1 MRGKNKMDDFRKPR
15 WALEIEK
22 YLYVK
27 SQFVLT
33 GNLHDI
39 YALEGGP
46 NPDFLSL
53 SESLV
58 KILREKKYEVV
69 LEYTPLS
76 GFRELYVPKD
86 KTGEKIYKIQTNN
99 RVTLSSAFE
108 LINDLRQPPKK
119 VGDKYEDKPLTA
131 VLLNFSSRLPDIN
144 PQDVQEFY
152 YKMYRLSQ
160 SWMPARVK
168 FEKGEDTPA
177 QRFARY
183 HLTFWLLD
191 KEIDLPP
198 WYIMD
203 NHMVRTIYMPKPDH
217 QIRSLLV
224 ERESP
229 EIPGY
234 KDLKPEEQVI
244 RKGQFLDQTGKLYC
258 REIMNI
264 VQLAKIENKSFSN
277 IASTVQQYKIGISD
291 SPWSKLLSSPAIR
304 NAEKT
309 ISEKVIGQPVAVKN
323 AADVVKRAVF
333 NLSGS
338 QFSAIS
344 QKPKGVLFLA
354 GPTGTG
360 KTELAKTISEMI
372 FGSASNCIRF
382 DMSEFSQEHASQ
394 RLVGAPPGYVGY
406 GGGQLTNAILEN
418 PFSLVLFDE
427 IEKGHPK
434 IWDNFLQIL
443 DDGRLTSGSGDTAY
457 FSESLLVFT
466 SNLGMKNIE
475 YGTPYKELSE
485 TCLNEI
491 KDHFINKLGRP
502 EILNRI
508 GNNIT
513 IFDFIRPEVS
523 GLIYNK
529 MINNTL
535 EKIRQEHDIIINFP
549 DDVRERI
556 REKCCQDLS
565 MGGRGIGNNIETYF
579 INPVSRVLF
588 DQSADRNSTWIV
600 CGEDAEDGTWK
611 LDLTKA

>member
-1 MRGKNKMDDFRKPR
+1 MDDFRKPR
-15 WALEIEK
+15 WAQEIEK

-27 SQFVLT
+27 SQFVLI
-33 GNLHDI
+33 GNVSDI
-39 YALEGGP
+39 YALEGGDDAHF
-46 NPDFLSL
+46 NPLSD
-53 SESLV
+53 SLV
-58 KILREKKYEVV
+58 SILRKKKYEVI
-69 LEYTPLS
+69 LDYTPLT
-76 GFRELYVPKD
+76 GFRELYIPKN
-86 KTGEKIYKIQTNN
+86 EKNENIYDIPIKD
-99 RVTLSSAFE
+99 RVTLSSAWE
-108 LINDLRQPPKK
+108 LINNLSQPPRKIGEK
-119 VGDKYEDKPLTA
+119 REEKPLTA
-131 VLLNFSSRLPDIN
+131 ILLNFSSRLPDVN

-152 YKMYRLSQ
+152 YKMYKLSQ
-160 SWMPARVK
+160 TGLPSRVK
-168 FEKGEDTPA
+168 MEEGEEGTPA
-177 QRFARY
+177 QRYARY
-183 HLTFWLLD
+183 HLIFWLLD

-198 WYIMD
+198 WYIVD

-224 ERESP
+224 ENESSQV
-229 EIPGY
+229 PGF
-234 KDLKPEEQVI
+234 DSLTPEEQVV
-244 RKGQFLDQTGKLYC
+244 RKGQFLDQTGGLYC
-258 REIMNI
+258 REILDI
-264 VQLAKIENKSFSN
+264 VQLAKIEDKSFSN

-304 NAEKT
+304 NAEET
-309 ISEKVIGQPVAVKN
+309 ISKKVIGQPLAVKN
-323 AADVVKRAVF
+323 ASDVVKRAVY

-372 FGSASNCIRF
+372 FGSSTNCIRF

-434 IWDNFLQIL
+434 IWDIFLQIL

-466 SNLGMKNIE
+466 SNLGMRDIP
-475 YGTPYKELSE
+475 YGTPYEELSA
-485 TCLNEI
+485 TCLGEI
-491 KDHFINKLGRP
+491 KDHFINRLGRP

-508 GNNIT
+508 GNNIS
-513 IFDFIRPEVS
+513 IFDFIRPDVS
-523 GLIYNK
+523 GLIFDK
-529 MINNTL
+529 MIKNTL
-535 EKIRQEHDIIINFP
+535 EKIRQEHSILINIP
-549 DDVRERI
+549 DDVHNKI
-556 REKCCQDLS
+556 QEKCCDDLT

-588 DQSADRNSTWIV
+588 DEKAGRNSKWDV
-600 CGEDAEDGTWK
+600 SGEETRDGGWTVSLTRAE
-611 LDLTKA
+611 KA